1 MYKLTVLNKFG
12 KISVITSDDLE
23 RLKTIAK
30 RMNKNGASIEIT
42 KEVCVFRIVSMK

>member
-30 RMNKNGASIEIT
+30 RMNKNECDIEIT
-42 KEVCVFRIVSMK
+42 KEVCLFRIVSMK

>member
-1 MYKLTVLNKFG
+1 MYKLVIINRFG
-12 KISVITSDDLE
+12 ESNVITSNDLE

-42 KEVCVFRIVSMK
+42 KEVCLFRIVSMK